1 MNITT
6 FMAYAR
12 RAPFGGRLST
22 AQVNG
27 LEAILA
33 EAARRKTPNN
43 WLAYI
48 LATAFHETGGKMA
61 PVEENLNY
69 TAARIKQVW
78 PSRFATVKAAKPYER
93 NPRKLANKVY
103 GPDRKDL
110 GNIGP
115 DDGWRYRGRGLAQI
129 TGKTNYAKFGLAADP
144 DTALELGT
152 AVKILFDGME
162 RGLFTG
168 KKLADYF
175 GDGQGGTTDDPVG
188 ARKIVNGNDKASLIA
203 THYKAF
209 LDSLTAAEGVAPK
222 DVTPAAAQPDD
233 KPATESRSLWTILTG
248 AVSGGVLSAF
258 TGGPWGFAALALILA
273 AVGIGVWLVAS
284 GRVEI
289 KRLKEAL

>member
-69 TAARIKQVW
+69 TATRIKQVW

-93 NPRKLANKVY
+93 NPRKLANAVY
-103 GPDRKDL
+103 GGRM
-110 GNIGP
+110 GNAGP

-144 DTALELGT
+144 DKALELGA

-162 RGLFTG
+162 QGKFTG
-168 KKLADYF
+168 KKLADYL
-175 GDGQGGTTDDPVG
+175 GDGQSGTTDDPID

-248 AVSGGVLSAF
+248 MLSGGVLSAF
-258 TGGPWGFAALALILA
+258 TGGPWGVLALAMILA

-289 KRLKEAL
+289 KRIREAL